1 MFRNLRK
8 SHLTMSNEEALEV
21 LEQGEYGVVSVI
33 GPDGY
38 PYGVPM
44 SYVVMDGH
52 IYFHGD
58 QIGHKMECLK
68 HSKKVCFTVIG
79 KTQLLPEILDTDYES
94 VVVFGTATEVD
105 GEEKERAL
113 MGLVSKYSP
122 GFEVKGRESME
133 DEFDITA
140 VIKIEIQHITGKL
153 RWGDQR

>member
-8 SHLTMSNEEALEV
+8 SHLTMSNQDALNL
-21 LEQGEYGVVSVI
+21 LEQSEYGVVSVI

-44 SYVVMDGH
+44 SYVVLDGH

-58 QIGHKMECLK
+58 QMGHKMECLK
-68 HSKKVCFTVIG
+68 HSNKVCFTVIG

-105 GEEKERAL
+105 GQEKESAL
-113 MGLVSKYSP
+113 MGLVSKYAP
-122 GFEVKGRESME
+122 GFEVKGRDSLRNEL
-133 DEFDITA
+133 DITS
-140 VIKIEIQHITGKL
+140 VIKIKIEHITGKL
-153 RWGDQR
+153 RWEDQR

>member
-8 SHLTMSNEEALEV
+8 SHLTMNNEEALEV

-58 QIGHKMECLK
+58 QIGHKMECLE
-68 HSKKVCFTVIG
+68 HSNKVCFTVIG

-105 GEEKERAL
+105 GQEKEQAL

-122 GFEVKGRESME
+122 GFEAKGLKSME
-133 DEFDITA
+133 NEFDITA
-140 VIKIEIQHITGKL
+140 VIKIEIKHITGKL